1 MMFCITSTA
10 PDDYTSVESVLMFS
24 PGMNESYTTVILI
37 VDDSV
42 LENDEAFNVML
53 STSDSDVSLDLTS
66 AIITI
71 IDNDGKTLTF
81 LYVREP

>member
-53 STSDSDVSLDLTS
+53 STSDSDVSLDLAS

-81 LYVREP
+81 LYVQEP